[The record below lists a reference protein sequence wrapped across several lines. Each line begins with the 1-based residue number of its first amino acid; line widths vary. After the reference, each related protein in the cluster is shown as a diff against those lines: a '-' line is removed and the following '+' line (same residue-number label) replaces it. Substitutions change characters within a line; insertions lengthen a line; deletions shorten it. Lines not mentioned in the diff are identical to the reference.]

1 MGRDTAVRSRTGKQ
15 ASVYGLSWCR
25 RLTEWF
31 IAVLLSLFIL
41 ICAPYQGITEVKY
54 TLFLA
59 VCGGYLALLLVS
71 AAELMAIGQLRPREL
86 REIAK
91 RLRLPLALAGLYLL
105 FTSLSALLSPY
116 DYNVWSG
123 MSRHEGLLTQ
133 LVYMGVF
140 LALAAFGRL
149 RKYHLRVFG
158 AVMAVFCTICLL
170 QLAGFNPFGL
180 YPAGYNYHDAYTA
193 YSGEYLGTI
202 GNADLVSA
210 LLAIAAAL
218 FFAAAFYETGRARV
232 LDIALLCL
240 TGFTL
245 FAIKVAA
252 GILAFIVTVLAAT
265 PLILRKRRCA
275 AWKSLIAAEAI
286 LVLLAL
292 LAVFLFDFGGSG
304 TLWELHELLHGRPD
318 PSFGS
323 GRLKIWSE
331 VIAAMKGHL
340 LWGTGP
346 DSMQAWELPG
356 FTRYIE
362 SLGVTIESG
371 IDMAH
376 NEYLNVAA
384 QQGLLAGAAFV
395 SLLLASLA
403 AALRRGG
410 AAGVMLPLCAAAA
423 YLVQALFGFS
433 MCMTAPLF
441 WAFLGLSISREESG
455 DLYEGNT

>member
-15 ASVYGLSWCR
+15 ASVHGLSWCR

-86 REIAK
+86 LGIIK
-91 RLRLPLALAGLYLL
+91 RQRAVWILAGIYLL
-105 FTSLSALLSPY
+105 FTAISALLSPY
-116 DYNVWSG
+116 DYNIWVG
-123 MSRHEGLLTQ
+123 MSRREGLLTQ
-133 LVYMGVF
+133 LIYIGVF
-140 LALAAFGRL
+140 LSVSAFGKLRAYHVRL
-149 RKYHLRVFG
+149 FG
-158 AVMAVFCTICLL
+158 AVMSVFCAICLL
-170 QLAGFNPFGL
+170 QLAGLNPFGL
-180 YPAGYNYHDAYTA
+180 YPEGYNYHDAYTA

-210 LLAIAAAL
+210 LLAMASAL
-218 FFAAAFYETGRARV
+218 FYAAAFFEKGRARA
-232 LDIALLCL
+232 LDIALLFL

-245 FAIKVAA
+245 FAIRVAA

-265 PLILRKRRCA
+265 PLMLRKKHGELWKKFAVLEA
-275 AWKSLIAAEAI
+275 A

-304 TLWELHELLHGRPD
+304 TLHELHELLHGRPD
-318 PSFGS
+318 LSFGS
-323 GRLKIWSE
+323 GRFKIWRE
-331 VIAAMKGHL
+331 VLTAMKGHL
-340 LWGTGP
+340 LLGTGP

-384 QQGLLAGAAFV
+384 QQGLLAGAAFLA
-395 SLLLASLA
+395 LLMLTPAK
-403 AALRRGG
+403 ALRRAGKP
-410 AAGVMLPLCAAAA
+410 GVMLPLCAAAA

-441 WAFLGLSISREESG
+441 WAFLGLSISREESD
-455 DLYEGNT
+455 DLYARNT

>member
-31 IAVLLSLFIL
+31 IAALLSLFIL
-41 ICAPYQGITEVKY
+41 VCAPYQGITEVKY
-54 TLFLA
+54 TLFLV

-86 REIAK
+86 LGIVK
-91 RLRLPLALAGLYLL
+91 RQRTVWILAGIYLL
-105 FTSLSALLSPY
+105 FTAISALLSPY
-116 DYNVWSG
+116 DYSIWVG
-123 MSRHEGLLTQ
+123 MSRREGLLTQ
-133 LVYMGVF
+133 LIYIGVF
-140 LALAAFGRL
+140 LSVSAFGRL
-149 RKYHLRVFG
+149 RTYHVRIFG
-158 AVMAVFCTICLL
+158 AVMSVFCAICLL
-170 QLAGFNPFGL
+170 QLAGLNPLGL
-180 YPAGYNYHDAYTA
+180 YPEGYNYHDAYTA

-210 LLAIAAAL
+210 LLAMASAL
-218 FFAAAFYETGRARV
+218 FYAAAFYEKGRARA

-252 GILAFIVTVLAAT
+252 GILAFVVLVLAAT
-265 PLILRKRRCA
+265 PLMLRERRCA
-275 AWKSLIAAEAI
+275 VWKRCAAAEAA

-292 LAVFLFDFGGSG
+292 AVAFIFD
-304 TLWELHELLHGRPD
+304 
-318 PSFGS
+318 SFGS

-331 VIAAMKGHL
+331 VIAAMKDHL

-371 IDMAH
+371 IDVAH

-384 QQGLLAGAAFV
+384 QQGLLASAAFL
-395 SLLLASLA
+395 SLLLLSLA
-403 AALRRGG
+403 KALRRTGES
-410 AAGVMLPLCAAAA
+410 GVMLPLCAATA

-455 DLYEGNT
+455 DLYARNT

>member
-31 IAVLLSLFIL
+31 IAALLSLFIL
-41 ICAPYQGITEVKY
+41 VCAPYQGITEVKY
-54 TLFLA
+54 TLFLV

-86 REIAK
+86 LGIVK
-91 RLRLPLALAGLYLL
+91 RQRTVWILAGIYLL
-105 FTSLSALLSPY
+105 FTAISALLSPY
-116 DYNVWSG
+116 DYSIWVG
-123 MSRHEGLLTQ
+123 MSRREGLLTQ
-133 LVYMGVF
+133 LIYIGVF
-140 LALAAFGRL
+140 LSVSAFGRL
-149 RKYHLRVFG
+149 RTYHVRIFG
-158 AVMAVFCTICLL
+158 AVMSVFCAICLL
-170 QLAGFNPFGL
+170 QLAGLNPLGL
-180 YPAGYNYHDAYTA
+180 YPEGYNYHDAYTA

-210 LLAIAAAL
+210 LLAMASAL
-218 FFAAAFYETGRARV
+218 FYAAAFYEKGRARA

-252 GILAFIVTVLAAT
+252 GILAFVVLVLAAT
-265 PLILRKRRCA
+265 PLMLRERRCA
-275 AWKSLIAAEAI
+275 VWKRCAAAEAA

-292 LAVFLFDFGGSG
+292 AVAFIFDFGGSG
-304 TLWELHELLHGRPD
+304 TLYELHELLHGRPD
-318 PSFGS
+318 LSFGS

-331 VIAAMKGHL
+331 VIAAMKDHL

-362 SLGVTIESG
+362 SLGITIETG
-371 IDMAH
+371 IDTAH

-384 QQGLLAGAAFV
+384 QQGLLAGAAFLA
-395 SLLLASLA
+395 LLMLTPAK
-403 AALRRGG
+403 ALRRAGKP
-410 AAGVMLPLCAAAA
+410 GVMLPLCAAAA

-441 WAFLGLSISREESG
+441 WAFLGLSISREEYG

>member
-1 MGRDTAVRSRTGKQ
+1 M
-15 ASVYGLSWCR
+15 
-25 RLTEWF
+25 
-31 IAVLLSLFIL
+31 LLSLFIL

-71 AAELMAIGQLRPREL
+71 AAELMAIGQLRPCEL
-86 REIAK
+86 LGIIK
-91 RLRLPLALAGLYLL
+91 RQRTVWILAGIYLL
-105 FTSLSALLSPY
+105 FTAISALLSPY
-116 DYNVWSG
+116 DYDIWAG
-123 MSRHEGLLTQ
+123 TSRKEGLLAQ
-133 LVYMGVF
+133 LIYIGVF
-140 LALAAFGRL
+140 LSVSAFGKLRAYHVRL
-149 RKYHLRVFG
+149 FG
-158 AVMAVFCTICLL
+158 AAMCAFCVICLL
-170 QLAGFNPFGL
+170 QLTGLNPFGL
-180 YPAGYNYHDAYTA
+180 YPDGYNYHDAYTA
-193 YSGEYLGTI
+193 YAGEYLGTI

-210 LLAIAAAL
+210 LLAMASAL
-218 FFAAAFYETGRARV
+218 FYAAAFYENGRARA

-252 GILAFIVTVLAAT
+252 GILAFVVLVLAAT
-265 PLILRKRRCA
+265 PLMLRERRCA
-275 AWKSLIAAEAI
+275 VWKRCAAAEAA

-292 LAVFLFDFGGSG
+292 AVAFIFDFGGSG
-304 TLWELHELLHGRPD
+304 TLYELHELLHGRPD
-318 PSFGS
+318 LSFGS

-331 VIAAMKGHL
+331 VIAAMKDHL

-362 SLGVTIESG
+362 SLGITIETG
-371 IDMAH
+371 IDTAH

-384 QQGLLAGAAFV
+384 QQGLLAGAAFLAL
-395 SLLLASLA
+395 LLLAPA
-403 AALRRGG
+403 KALRRAGKP
-410 AAGVMLPLCAAAA
+410 GVMLPLCAAAA

-441 WAFLGLSISREESG
+441 WAFLGMSISREESG

>member
-1 MGRDTAVRSRTGKQ
+1 M
-15 ASVYGLSWCR
+15 
-25 RLTEWF
+25 
-31 IAVLLSLFIL
+31 FIL
-41 ICAPYQGITEVKY
+41 ICAPYRGITEVKY
-54 TLFLA
+54 SLFLI
-59 VCGGYLALLLVS
+59 VCGGYLALLIVS
-71 AAELMAIGQLRPREL
+71 VVELMAIGQLRPREL
-86 REIAK
+86 HEIIK
-91 RLRLPLALAGLYLL
+91 RQRTVWVLAGIYLL
-105 FTSLSALLSPY
+105 FTAISAFLSPY
-116 DYNVWSG
+116 DYDFWAG
-123 MSRHEGLLTQ
+123 MSRKEGLLAQ
-133 LVYMGVF
+133 LIYIGV
-140 LALAAFGRL
+140 LLSVSAFGKLRAYHVRL
-149 RKYHLRVFG
+149 FG
-158 AVMAVFCTICLL
+158 AAMCAFCVICLL
-170 QLAGFNPFGL
+170 QLTGLNPFGL
-180 YPAGYNYHDAYTA
+180 YPDGYNYHDAYTA
-193 YSGEYLGTI
+193 YAGEYLGTI

-210 LLAIAAAL
+210 LLAMASAL
-218 FFAAAFYETGRARV
+218 FYAAAFFEKGRARA
-232 LDIALLCL
+232 LDIALLFL

-245 FAIKVAA
+245 FAIRVAA

-265 PLILRKRRCA
+265 PLMLRKKHGELWKKFAVLEA
-275 AWKSLIAAEAI
+275 A

-304 TLWELHELLHGRPD
+304 TLHELHELLRGRPN

-331 VIAAMKGHL
+331 VISAMKGHL

-371 IDMAH
+371 IDVAH

-384 QQGLLAGAAFV
+384 QQGLLASTAFL
-395 SLLLASLA
+395 SLLLLSLA
-403 AALRRGG
+403 KALRRTGES
-410 AAGVMLPLCAAAA
+410 GVMLPLCAATA

-455 DLYEGNT
+455 DLYARNT

>member
-31 IAVLLSLFIL
+31 IAALLSLFIL
-41 ICAPYQGITEVKY
+41 VCAPYQGITEVKY
-54 TLFLA
+54 TLFLV

-86 REIAK
+86 LGIVK
-91 RLRLPLALAGLYLL
+91 RQRTVWILAGIYLL
-105 FTSLSALLSPY
+105 FTAISALLSPY
-116 DYNVWSG
+116 DYSIWVG
-123 MSRHEGLLTQ
+123 MSRREGLLTQ
-133 LVYMGVF
+133 LIYIGVF
-140 LALAAFGRL
+140 LSVSAFGRL
-149 RKYHLRVFG
+149 RTYHVRIFG
-158 AVMAVFCTICLL
+158 AVMSVFCAICLL
-170 QLAGFNPFGL
+170 QLAGLNPLGL
-180 YPAGYNYHDAYTA
+180 YPEGYNYHDAYTA

-210 LLAIAAAL
+210 LLAMASAL
-218 FFAAAFYETGRARV
+218 FYAAAFYEKGRARA

-252 GILAFIVTVLAAT
+252 GILAFVVLVLAAT
-265 PLILRKRRCA
+265 PLMLRERRCA
-275 AWKSLIAAEAI
+275 VWKRCAAAEAA

-292 LAVFLFDFGGSG
+292 AVAFIFDFGGSG
-304 TLWELHELLHGRPD
+304 TLYELHELLHGRPD
-318 PSFGS
+318 LSFGS

-331 VIAAMKGHL
+331 VIAAMKDHL

-371 IDMAH
+371 IDVAH

-384 QQGLLAGAAFV
+384 QQGLLASAAFL
-395 SLLLASLA
+395 SLLLLSLA
-403 AALRRGG
+403 KALRRTGES
-410 AAGVMLPLCAAAA
+410 GVMLPLCAATA

-455 DLYEGNT
+455 DLYARNT